1 MFSTGILPLILSRGV
16 DGKGVL
22 HYAFGTGEYLD
33 DFSMRK
39 GRIAAG
45 LEEARPLSL
54 WYVQQFRR
62 AEKTEPYGKAQYS

>member
-1 MFSTGILPLILSRGV
+1 VSNTGLSPLTLCRGV

-22 HYAFGTGEYLD
+22 HYFFGTGEYLD

-45 LEEARPLSL
+45 LEEAKPLPL
-54 WYVQQFRR
+54 WYVQQSQGAGRI
-62 AEKTEPYGKAQYS
+62 

>member
-1 MFSTGILPLILSRGV
+1 
-16 DGKGVL
+16 L